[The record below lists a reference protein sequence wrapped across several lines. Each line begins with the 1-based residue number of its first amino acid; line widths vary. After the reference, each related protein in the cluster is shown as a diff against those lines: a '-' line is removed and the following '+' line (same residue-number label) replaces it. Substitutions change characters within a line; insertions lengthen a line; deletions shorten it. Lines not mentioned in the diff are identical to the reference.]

1 MSSLEKRRTNQRGY
15 GAIFIDGNP
24 GARERAA
31 ASELCL
37 YLFDK
42 ISPRRTRTGR
52 GRKKEEGT
60 RKILLR
66 ALHSKVWPRRSLS
79 ACDCVERPRDR
90 RLKGGLLGYNL
101 LKDFSTLILICLA
114 PFADFKPNNVS
125 FVN

>member
-1 MSSLEKRRTNQRGY
+1 MSSLEKRGTNQRGY

-52 GRKKEEGT
+52 GRADGRKRELGT

-66 ALHSKVWPRRSLS
+66 ALHSKVWPLRSLS
-79 ACDCVERPRDR
+79 ARAVPLR
-90 RLKGGLLGYNL
+90 RAT
-101 LKDFSTLILICLA
+101 TLPETIR
-114 PFADFKPNNVS
+114 VQ
-125 FVN
+125 FV